1 MLTLSSLVAAYL
13 VFGFLAS
20 LLMRRGR
27 PEDLDEG
34 LLASVVALPL
44 FITLAAAVL
53 ASRARTFLTDGR
65 SGPVAR
71 A

>member
-1 MLTLSSLVAAYL
+1 MFTVSSLVAAYL
-13 VFGFLAS
+13 VFGFLVS

-27 PEDLDEG
+27 SEDLDES

-44 FITLAAAVL
+44 VITLAAAVL
-53 ASRARTFLTDGR
+53 ANRAWALLTEGR
-65 SGPVAR
+65 SGPAAR

>member
-1 MLTLSSLVAAYL
+1 MFTVSSLVAVYL

-27 PEDLDEG
+27 PEDLDES

-44 FITLAAAVL
+44 VITLAAAVL
-53 ASRARTFLTDGR
+53 ASRAWTLLTDAR
-65 SGPVAR
+65 SGPAAR

>member
-1 MLTLSSLVAAYL
+1 MLTVSSFLAAYL

-27 PEDLDEG
+27 PEDLDES

-44 FITLAAAVL
+44 VVTLAAAVL
-53 ASRARTFLTDGR
+53 VSRAWSLLTPGR
-65 SGPVAR
+65 SGPTAR
-71 A
+71 I